1 MKTLIVF
8 NKPVIIPDDNKE
20 KLVIYGFLADQDKWE
35 RCAYKRDYTN
45 YIFVVSELF
54 KEGIVS
60 HTGYDFKK
68 DGVPFFYADPTW
80 KEYEEKVRKNDLLQ
94 YAVVDEAVEIDDDQ
108 LEDLLTSKEKWS
120 EIIGK
125 GGGWYGFNNHPNR
138 VFPCPNPHQ

>member
-8 NKPVIIPDDNKE
+8 NKPVIILDDNKE

-138 VFPCPNPHQ
+138 DFPCPNPHQ